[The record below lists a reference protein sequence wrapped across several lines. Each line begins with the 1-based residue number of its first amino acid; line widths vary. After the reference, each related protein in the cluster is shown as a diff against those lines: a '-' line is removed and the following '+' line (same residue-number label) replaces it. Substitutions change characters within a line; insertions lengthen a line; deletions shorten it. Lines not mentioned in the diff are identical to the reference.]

1 MMHHSKNNSQIDTK
15 SIVDQVIDRIV
26 DNIISGVYIPGKKL
40 PNEYELMET
49 FGISR
54 NSIREAIKILVAM
67 GILEIRR
74 GDGTYVCNQLS
85 PTIFDNVVYSM
96 ISSMSTVQ
104 EMLEVRQVLDEATVR
119 MAARKASDT
128 EISEMQ
134 NNITDMTEAFNG
146 RNFTLARDLDF
157 DYHMMMI
164 DSCKNTFFSRLV
176 KGVYGIFN
184 QSIGETVSSENNES
198 KACVYHQQMLDCVK
212 NKDYPNVASVVEASL
227 TTWRDR
233 IKTIAK
239 E

>member
-1 MMHHSKNNSQIDTK
+1 MMQRSKNNGQIDTK

-26 DNIISGVYIPGKKL
+26 ENIISGVYIPGEKL
-40 PNEYELMET
+40 PNEYELMDSM
-49 FGISR
+49 GISR

-67 GILEIRR
+67 GILEIKR
-74 GDGTYVCNQLS
+74 GDGTYVCSQLS

-119 MAARKASDT
+119 MASIKASDT
-128 EISEMQ
+128 EIDAMQ
-134 NNITDMTEAFNG
+134 ENIINMTEAFTSG
-146 RNFTLARDLDF
+146 NFTLARDLDF

-184 QSIGETVSSENNES
+184 QSIGETVSSENQES

-212 NKDYPNVASVVEASL
+212 NKDFPSISSVVEASL
-227 TTWRDR
+227 TTWRNR

-239 E
+239 D